1 MQFPQK
7 TVTNIFCPKMM
18 FSLSKLT
25 KIKGFLFTNFHKV
38 GSGKKKKKKSV
49 ALLPRQNVWSC
60 SLHGLFTK
68 AIFYLYFW
76 ERLSPKIPY
85 TYLLFL
91 LNKHSSCK
99 HNYST
104 EYICTYSLP
113 AILRSNPSG
122 INKTWS
128 LTNRRFMNPI
138 FMRHFPEFAQFRRH
152 LKSLKTR
159 TLQIKITVS
168 NFTTS

>member
-1 MQFPQK
+1 MIKRVHQLSHKRLMQFPQK

-38 GSGKKKKKKSV
+38 GSGKKKIKKSV

-104 EYICTYSLP
+104 YIFSTGNIEVKSFRYQQNMESDQP
-113 AILRSNPSG
+113 AVYESDFYETLSG
-122 INKTWS
+122 VC
-128 LTNRRFMNPI
+128 
-138 FMRHFPEFAQFRRH
+138 A
-152 LKSLKTR
+152 
-159 TLQIKITVS
+159 VS
-168 NFTTS
+168 